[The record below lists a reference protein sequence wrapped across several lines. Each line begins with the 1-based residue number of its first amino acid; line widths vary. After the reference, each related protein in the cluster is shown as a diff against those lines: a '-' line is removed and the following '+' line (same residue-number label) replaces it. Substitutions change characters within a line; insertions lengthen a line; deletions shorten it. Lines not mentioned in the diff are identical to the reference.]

1 VLLSKLDELDKKVE
15 TTTLEVAEIDL
26 KLVLNERLANLL
38 LEEELK

>member
-26 KLVLNERLANLL
+26 KLNERLANLL